1 LSGSLTLLAGD
12 FVKSTLPRLLIT
24 LLTDFG
30 TRDAYVSS
38 MKGVILS
45 LNPEA
50 VLVDLS
56 HDVPPQ
62 DVRAG
67 ALILAEVAPCF
78 PPGTIHLAVVDPGVG
93 GPHRALAAHSREQ
106 FWVGPD
112 NGLFHLIFRQSSP
125 LSIVTLENPAY
136 FRPQVSATFHGRD
149 IFAPVAAHLSL
160 GVDLNRL
167 GPGITDPVPLDLP
180 EPSFTPEA
188 IRGEI
193 IYVDQFGNLI
203 SNIRYGEFAA
213 WRGNQAIR
221 LKVGPVTIQGL
232 ARTYSDVAPR
242 EFLALVGSHGF
253 LEIACAMDNAARRL
267 NAGVGL
273 PVTIRQSQE
282 GCGITC

>member
-1 LSGSLTLLAGD
+1 M
-12 FVKSTLPRLLIT
+12 KSTLPRPLIT

-30 TRDAYVSS
+30 TRDAYVAS

-45 LNPEA
+45 LNPQA

-56 HDVPPQ
+56 HEIPPQ
-62 DVRAG
+62 DVRAA
-67 ALILAEVAPCF
+67 ALILAGAAPYF
-78 PPGTIHLAVVDPGVG
+78 PPGAIHLAVVDPGVG
-93 GPHRALAAHSREQ
+93 GPRRALAAHSRGH

-112 NGLFHLIFRQSSP
+112 NGLFHLIFRQASP
-125 LSIVTLENPAY
+125 LTIISLENPVY

-160 GVDLNRL
+160 GVDLSRL
-167 GPGITDPVPLDLP
+167 GPGITDPVPLDWP
-180 EPSFTPEA
+180 EPSIDPEA

-193 IYVDQFGNLI
+193 IHVDQFGNLI
-203 SNIRYGEFAA
+203 SNVSYGEFTA
-213 WRGNQAIR
+213 WRGDQAVR

-232 ARTYSDVAPR
+232 ARTYSDVAPGK
-242 EFLALVGSHGF
+242 FLALVGSHGF

-273 PVTIRQSQE
+273 PVELRQ
-282 GCGITC
+282 G